1 MEGAMAEALFRIVPD
16 GEEWRLEHEDQR
28 VAYMTKEAAFEA
40 AVLAAQRAMR
50 EAYAVHISVDP
61 APNALVGRDQG

>member
-1 MEGAMAEALFRIVPD
+1 MAEALFRIVPD
-16 GEEWRLEHEDQR
+16 GEEWRLEHDDRR

-50 EAYAVHISVDP
+50 EACAVHISVDT
-61 APNALVGRDQG
+61 APNVLVGSNQG